1 MRKIVNLFY
10 ITEQLQ
16 HDGVNELFLLP
27 LQSLRS
33 AKESPW
39 PSSSCWVASW
49 SVLSERVDW
58 LSVEVPVKLLHHAV
72 PVWDCSIFTSSQLF
86 SYLSDCG
93 FPRCLL
99 LGPTGTNYVKIP
111 TARNYTTGNCS
122 GSYEEDD
129 AGHIKWN
136 PGCEP
141 GFAPLPDPCVDLN
154 YAVVEKKGGGVKEE
168 VGDVSKK
175 ALSDRAI
182 NDSMISM
189 ILFMFSS
196 EKLFFQ
202 FFVAN
207 SNSSFFL

>member
-1 MRKIVNLFY
+1 M
-10 ITEQLQ
+10 TER
-16 HDGVNELFLLP
+16 D
-27 LQSLRS
+27 SATRALRDL
-33 AKESPW
+33 
-39 PSSSCWVASW
+39 SCAG
-49 SVLSERVDW
+49 R
-58 LSVEVPVKLLHHAV
+58 
-72 PVWDCSIFTSSQLF
+72 
-86 SYLSDCG
+86 SYKG
-93 FPRCLL
+93 ETHPQ
-99 LGPTGTNYVKIP
+99 
-111 TARNYTTGNCS
+111 YT
-122 GSYEEDD
+122 EDD
-129 AGHIKWN
+129 AGYIKWN

-141 GFAPLPDPCVDLN
+141 GVAPLPDPCVDLN

>member
-1 MRKIVNLFY
+1 MNVEEGFIKNAWWS
-10 ITEQLQ
+10 
-16 HDGVNELFLLP
+16 D
-27 LQSLRS
+27 
-33 AKESPW
+33 KED
-39 PSSSCWVASW
+39 CQF
-49 SVLSERVDW
+49 VLHNW
-58 LSVEVPVKLLHHAV
+58 TVEGPVKLLHHAV
-72 PVWDCSIFTSSQLF
+72 PVWDCSIFTSFQLF

-182 NDSMISM
+182 NDINDTLHVFIRKT
-189 ILFMFSS
+189 ILSIFCC
-196 EKLFFQ
+196 K
-202 FFVAN
+202 
-207 SNSSFFL
+207 

>member
-1 MRKIVNLFY
+1 M
-10 ITEQLQ
+10 TER
-16 HDGVNELFLLP
+16 DRATRA
-27 LQSLRS
+27 LRDL
-33 AKESPW
+33 
-39 PSSSCWVASW
+39 SCAG
-49 SVLSERVDW
+49 R
-58 LSVEVPVKLLHHAV
+58 
-72 PVWDCSIFTSSQLF
+72 
-86 SYLSDCG
+86 SYKG
-93 FPRCLL
+93 ETHPQ
-99 LGPTGTNYVKIP
+99 
-111 TARNYTTGNCS
+111 YT
-122 GSYEEDD
+122 EDD
-129 AGHIKWN
+129 AGYIKWN

-141 GFAPLPDPCVDLN
+141 GVAPLPDPCVDLN